1 MFKDET
7 LVRYIEELASKTPT
21 PGGGSA
27 AALAGC
33 LGVALISMAANFTRG
48 NEKYKDAEE
57 DIQKVL
63 ESTRTLIGKL
73 TILIDE
79 DSITYRKVQSAY
91 NLPKETTD
99 EKARR
104 SKAIQDALKENIG
117 VSMDIC
123 RYSYNAARLCDV
135 LVDKGNP
142 LLLGDVGSGIAILW
156 AAFQSSLLNV
166 ETNLK
171 NVKDDKFV
179 IGARKTIEPMVRE
192 IGNIKGSIMEKVR
205 KKLLL
210 IQVDKFR

>member
-27 AALAGC
+27 AALAAC

-57 DIQKVL
+57 DVQKVL

-73 TILIDE
+73 TMLIDE

-99 EKARR
+99 ERDKR

-117 VSMDIC
+117 VCMDIC
-123 RYSYNAARLCDV
+123 RYSYNAAILCDV
-135 LVDKGNP
+135 LVEKGNP
-142 LLLGDVGSGIAILW
+142 LLLGDVGSGIAMLW

-179 IGARKTIEPMVRE
+179 IEAKKTIEPMVRE
-192 IGNIKGSIMEKVR
+192 MENIKGSIMEKVR
-205 KKLLL
+205 KKLLE
-210 IQVDKFR
+210 K